1 MREDLLF
8 PFGIN
13 YGEGCLL
20 RLSLMYL
27 LAEILN
33 TFLKNNKASTDK
45 ILSILAFNKHKAPPK
60 LLSGCPFL
68 II

>member
-8 PFGIN
+8 PVGIN
-13 YGEGCLL
+13 YGESCLL

-45 ILSILAFNKHKAPPK
+45 ILSILAF
-60 LLSGCPFL
+60 
-68 II
+68 